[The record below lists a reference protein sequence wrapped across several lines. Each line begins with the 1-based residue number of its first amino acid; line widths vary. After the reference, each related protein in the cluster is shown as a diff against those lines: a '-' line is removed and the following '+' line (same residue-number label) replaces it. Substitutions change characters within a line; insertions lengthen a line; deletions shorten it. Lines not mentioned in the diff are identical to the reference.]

1 MAINF
6 APDREFETL
15 LEEHKKL
22 GYPTKTALLNDA
34 LRLLKR
40 QKTKELRSQWRKQAA
55 AQYAQERSEY
65 VWKDLDG
72 EDFK

>member
-6 APDREFETL
+6 APDQEFETFL
-15 LEEHKKL
+15 DEYKRL
-22 GYPTKTALLNDA
+22 GYATKTALLNDA

-40 QKTKELRSQWRKQAA
+40 EKAKELRAQWRKQAA
-55 AQYAQERSEY
+55 EQYASEKLGY
-65 VWKDLDG
+65 VWKGIDG